1 MKKIF
6 QKICIPLMLVDN
18 NVYAFLSGIL
28 ISLSTNIFTSLCFE
42 PFNIKTQWHLYISS
56 LMLLISGAIKM
67 FLTVK
72 ITKYQDYF
80 ISKQIRDTVEKRKI
94 VIDITKSNYVK
105 WTLAYIVLITS
116 LILGL
121 CLVSINHLL
130 K

>member
-42 PFNIKTQWHLYISS
+42 NFNIKTQWHLYISS

-67 FLTVK
+67 FLAVK

>member
-1 MKKIF
+1 
-6 QKICIPLMLVDN
+6 MLVDN

-42 PFNIKTQWHLYISS
+42 TFNIKTQWHLYISS

-67 FLTVK
+67 FLAVK

>member
-42 PFNIKTQWHLYISS
+42 TFNIKTQWHLYISS

-67 FLTVK
+67 FLAVK

>member
-42 PFNIKTQWHLYISS
+42 NFNIKTQWHLYISS

-67 FLTVK
+67 FLAVK

-94 VIDITKSNYVK
+94 VIDITKSSYVK